1 MRADR
6 LLTLLM
12 LLQARGKMTAE
23 DLAEELEVSIRTIY
37 RDVDALSTTGVPIYA
52 ERGPG
57 GGIALLDRYRTT
69 LTGLTEDETQ
79 ALFMLSIPAALVD
92 LGVSQNLQMA
102 LRKLS
107 AALPAMRSGTE
118 QRVRQR
124 IHLDPASWQ
133 PATSTPPHLQTLHQA
148 LWQDRLVTI
157 AYRLPWDAEQT
168 RTVQPLGLVAKAGI
182 WHLVCRWD
190 DHPRVIRAESIIRA
204 RLNDETYERPAD
216 FVLTRFW
223 AGWCETVRHSQPRF
237 TATVHVTAQLYGALV
252 RGDRR
257 GQIEIL
263 EPAEADGWLLI
274 KVTDTSFEGAR
285 HRILSWGGSA
295 RVVAPEALRQSVLDF
310 AQQIVAAYAEY
321 DRRSR

>member
-79 ALFMLSIPAALVD
+79 ALFMLSIPAALAD
-92 LGVSQNLQMA
+92 LGVSKDLRMA

-124 IHLDPASWQ
+124 ILLDPTSWQ
-133 PATSTPPHLQTLHQA
+133 PATTTPPHLQTLHQA
-148 LWQDRLVTI
+148 LWEDRLVTI
-157 AYRLPWDAEQT
+157 TYRLPWDAEQT
-168 RTVQPLGLVAKAGI
+168 PTVQPLGLVAKAGT
-182 WHLVCRWD
+182 WHLICGWD
-190 DHPRVIRAESIIRA
+190 GHPRVVRVETIIGA
-204 RLNDETYERPAD
+204 RLSHETYERLVD
-216 FVLTRFW
+216 FDLTRLW
-223 AGWCETVRHSQPRF
+223 AGWCETVRHNQPRF
-237 TATVHVTAQLYGALV
+237 TCTMRMKAQLYDKLAH
-252 RGDRR
+252 GDDR
-257 GQIEIL
+257 GQIEL
-263 EPAEADGWLLI
+263 LAPADTDGWALI
-274 KVTDTSFEGAR
+274 SLTHTSFTGAR
-285 HRILSWGGSA
+285 RRILSWGSAA
-295 RVVAPEALRQSVLDF
+295 RVVAPEALRESVRDF
-310 AQQIVAAYAEY
+310 AEQIVTAYAE
-321 DRRSR
+321 DD